1 VGCGEDEAAAEH
13 IEPFPLAIIFVDRD
27 RGTDPLPDRRC
38 GLATAIVEDVRRAS
52 TQMLFVSGSA
62 GLFRGKTNECH
73 RPTARP
79 LRPPE
84 TRPRLQSAPRRN
96 GDHLRMV
103 RIRQMVRIGD
113 PRTVANHYP
122 WPVYLLDDPG
132 FGHSWHAIFL
142 GSSEWTIG
150 TLLLLGFWNKKAG
163 MLGALGSIATFIA
176 TLTVMPFVPD
186 AWDAGAGGFP
196 AMTNN
201 SAFLLKD
208 LVLLAVSIYLLKQDA
223 QRVLNEETQRGGR
236 TRQVTA

>member
-1 VGCGEDEAAAEH
+1 VTPIGINRDAIRLRLGRPVQRKKQMNAIAQLLGRSGLLKPDLDYNLLRAAMV
-13 IEPFPLAIIFVDRD
+13 IIFAWFGYDKWFESEIRGLLPIITHGPFISWTIPVLGI
-27 RGTDPLPDRRC
+27 RGT
-38 GLATAIVEDVRRAS
+38 
-52 TQMLFVSGSA
+52 
-62 GLFRGKTNECH
+62 
-73 RPTARP
+73 
-79 LRPPE
+79 
-84 TRPRLQSAPRRN
+84 
-96 GDHLRMV
+96 
-103 RIRQMVRIGD
+103 
-113 PRTVANHYP
+113 
-122 WPVYLLDDPG
+122 
-132 FGHSWHAIFL
+132 AIFL
-142 GSSEWTIG
+142 GASEWTIG

-223 QRVLNEETQRGGR
+223 QRVLNEDTQRGVR